1 MRAILRSGPAAFLG
15 QPGLTTG
22 PDGTFRLRGLAPER
36 NRTLEAAKAGYV
48 TAKRHGVT
56 LKSGEVVKDV
66 ALILKR
72 GLEAKGRVV
81 DPAGQPIAGASVR
94 VSRPEGE
101 TSRFMFQIGGME
113 DRQKPDAWSGADGS
127 FRVAGLEVG
136 EYVLVVQREGY
147 ALKQV
152 PSVTVQAE
160 GPNDWP
166 AVVLSPGVAIAGFVR
181 NGKGEPVVGAQVS
194 SFAVNAGPRGSSTTD
209 PEGRFRLDGFGS
221 DRAVML
227 SVRAEGYAA
236 LQRQV
241 TPPSEDLSLVLK
253 TTGTIR
259 GRVEDAATHRPL
271 TDFSASYESPR
282 GGGFGGVQIRMG
294 GESEKTFQSA
304 DGTFELT
311 DVPAGK
317 WKVVASAPGYRPA
330 DAAGIEIGEGE
341 TKEGVVLSLK
351 KGASVSGRVL
361 DPRRGTGVPNASV
374 SWSEGSG
381 APGFG
386 PAAAAI
392 ARLSGGGTAVST
404 DADGRYRLDGLSTG
418 KVTIAA
424 EHPDY
429 LEASRQ
435 VEVEDEETVDLTLS
449 LGGSI
454 AGSVVGKDGRSAVPG
469 ARVSLDDPGGG
480 FGMGEES
487 TRADAAG
494 GFLFEHLKPG
504 RYRVSAKSNAG
515 GILVEGGRPRGE
527 PAARRSPPRDGE
539 RRGHS
544 GDRLRAALRQARRHS
559 DLCGR

>member
-1 MRAILRSGPAAFLG
+1 MSRKARTDAKGRFRIAGLSARHYSIRASKTDYLPATMPGVVAAVSTPGTVAIALQRAAAVSGRVTDEKGAPVAAARVRFVADQGMRAMLRSGPAAFLG

-22 PDGTFRLRGLAPER
+22 PDGAFRLRGLAPER

-48 TAKRHGVT
+48 PAKRHGVT

-72 GLEAKGRVV
+72 GLEADGRVV

-94 VSRPEGE
+94 LSRPEGE
-101 TSRFMFQIGGME
+101 ISRFMFRVGGME
-113 DRQKPDAWSGADGS
+113 DRQKPDAWSGADGT

-194 SFAVNAGPRGSSTTD
+194 SFAVDAGPRGSSTTD

-259 GRVEDAATHRPL
+259 GRVEDAATHRSADRLQRFLRVSARRRIRGSPDPDGRRERK
-271 TDFSASYESPR
+271 DFPVGGRDLRADGRPGGQVESRGVGARIPSGGRRRDRDRR
-282 GGGFGGVQIRMG
+282 GGDEGGRRPL
-294 GESEKTFQSA
+294 SEEGRLGVRPRS
-304 DGTFELT
+304 
-311 DVPAGK
+311 
-317 WKVVASAPGYRPA
+317 RPA
-330 DAAGIEIGEGE
+330 TRDRGPERVGLLVRGVRRAGVRPG
-341 TKEGVVLSLK
+341 
-351 KGASVSGRVL
+351 GRGDRPALGRRDRRL
-361 DPRRGTGVPNASV
+361 DRCRRPLPSRRPLDRK
-374 SWSEGSG
+374 SHDRRG
-381 APGFG
+381 APG
-386 PAAAAI
+386 
-392 ARLSGGGTAVST
+392 L
-404 DADGRYRLDGLSTG
+404 
-418 KVTIAA
+418 
-424 EHPDY
+424 
-429 LEASRQ
+429 
-435 VEVEDEETVDLTLS
+435 
-449 LGGSI
+449 
-454 AGSVVGKDGRSAVPG
+454 
-469 ARVSLDDPGGG
+469 
-480 FGMGEES
+480 
-487 TRADAAG
+487 
-494 GFLFEHLKPG
+494 
-504 RYRVSAKSNAG
+504 
-515 GILVEGGRPRGE
+515 PRGF
-527 PAARRSPPRDGE
+527 PTG
-539 RRGHS
+539 RG
-544 GDRLRAALRQARRHS
+544 R
-559 DLCGR
+559 